1 MKKRSGLLSAV
12 SILLVIALVAGI
24 GGSLIASGRTRPDNP
39 IDAQPEQLRAESLQ
53 GSGNTGG
60 QGSGKGNAQSAE
72 SAEGTENTDPTQ
84 EPTEPPTEPERQDQT
99 EPPTEPTR
107 GEEDTDPTAPTD
119 KLVENPDD
127 NQGGNKPD
135 DTKGGPEDSGDHG
148 DGTGG
153 DDGDDGGTG
162 GDHGSGG
169 EEDDTP
175 RIYTTLKTQ
184 QLTKSELPDG
194 KLAFIAYPIGK
205 GDLHIRVR
213 LKNETNSGNGLLLT
227 SQNNKDYEAL
237 LDFNAENL
245 FVLSLYDGDT
255 FLGLVQYRVG
265 YYADLADDDNPESG
279 DYPPSIVTNLDG
291 ASLDM
296 TSQTFPLTVIA
307 RANAKLG
314 AGVIYSNQIQV
325 TLDGKIVE
333 KSYGDSQ
340 PVYELNFEAP
350 QIGDEESHIV
360 RVLAWDGNGN
370 SAMKVYTVTYHQIS
384 EGDPAGSVNVVLDAT
399 TIGLGILD
407 SGTLDIVEGETAAS
421 VVLRF
426 LQERGYEPD
435 YQGTAT
441 MNFYLRRINR
451 GDIAYRA
458 NVPEHL
464 WELILRDGITTNGNY
479 DRDSIGEFDYTQGS
493 GWMYSINGTL
503 YEGTGMSGYKVRNG
517 ITIYLRFTLSYGKD
531 IGGYDATG
539 GGYGALSSYCGLWI
553 NGGYQA
559 LDHDFE
565 EAERVE
571 PTETEDGYIL
581 YRCTRCHEEETD
593 VLPATGGETEPTQPD
608 PTDPDPTEP
617 TPTDPTE
624 PTPTDPTQPEPTEPT
639 PTDPS
644 EPTPTEPSEPEP
656 TDPVDPEPAEQ
667 ASTQAMGRQVRRRMR
682 STLAG
687 YWTDKIVYCQG
698 LIRRFLEA
706 AA

>member
-12 SILLVIALVAGI
+12 SILLVIVLVAGI
-24 GGSLIASGRTRPDNP
+24 SLSLLSSGRTRPDNP
-39 IDAQPEQLRAESLQ
+39 ISTQPDRLQAESLQ
-53 GSGNTGG
+53 GSGSTGG
-60 QGSGKGNAQSAE
+60 QSSNKDN
-72 SAEGTENTDPTQ
+72 TENTDTAQDPS
-84 EPTEPPTEPERQDQT
+84 EPQKPDEPQ
-99 EPPTEPTR
+99 
-107 GEEDTDPTAPTD
+107 
-119 KLVENPDD
+119 NPDD
-127 NQGGNKPD
+127 PQKPDEPQNPNEPQIPDEPQKPD
-135 DTKGGPEDSGDHG
+135 DTKPDPSGPTDPTDNPGKGDQGGSKSDDNKGGSEDSGDHG

-153 DDGDDGGTG
+153 DDGDHGGSG

-169 EEDDTP
+169 DEDDTP

-184 QLTKSELPDG
+184 QLTKAELPDG
-194 KLAFIAYPIGK
+194 KLTFVAYPLGK

-227 SQNNKDYEAL
+227 SQNNQDYEAQ
-237 LDFNAENL
+237 LDFNADNL
-245 FVLSLYDGDT
+245 FVLSLYDGET

-265 YYADLADDDNPESG
+265 YYANLADDTHPTMG

-307 RANAKLG
+307 RANAELG

-325 TLDGKIVE
+325 TLDGKTVE

-340 PVYELNFEAP
+340 PTYELYFDPP
-350 QIGDEESHIV
+350 QLGDEETHIV
-360 RVLAWDGNGN
+360 RVLAWDENGN
-370 SAMKVYTVTYHQIS
+370 STMKVYTVTYHQIS
-384 EGDPAGSVNVVLDAT
+384 EGDPAGSVDVVLDAT

-407 SGTLDIVEGETAAS
+407 TGTLDIVEGETAAS
-421 VVLRF
+421 VLLRF

-435 YQGTAT
+435 YQGSAT

-464 WELILRDGITTNGNY
+464 WELILRDGITTNDNY

-517 ITIYLRFTLSYGKD
+517 ITIYVRFTLSYGKD
-531 IGGYDATG
+531 IGGYDSTG
-539 GGYGALSSYCGLWI
+539 GGYGSLSSYCGLWI

-559 LDHDFE
+559 LGHDFVE
-565 EAERVE
+565 TDRLE
-571 PTETEDGYIL
+571 PTETEDGYIH
-581 YRCTRCHEEETD
+581 YRCSKCHEEKTD
-593 VLPATGGETEPTQPD
+593 ILPATGG
-608 PTDPDPTEP
+608 
-617 TPTDPTE
+617 
-624 PTPTDPTQPEPTEPT
+624 
-639 PTDPS
+639 
-644 EPTPTEPSEPEP
+644 TEPSP
-656 TDPVDPEPAEQ
+656 TAAQAAPALLL
-667 ASTQAMGRQVRRRMR
+667 RRGSDLTPYQNKFHR
-682 STLAG
+682 T
-687 YWTDKIVYCQG
+687 W
-698 LIRRFLEA
+698 EA